1 MDIDRNDMYPNG
13 EVKFEIY
20 QSATLENMLKDVE
33 MGRIDGMLAQDIQAY
48 MAIEK
53 SGVKCKVVTP
63 AFESSCGALA
73 VKKDNTELLDGLNA
87 FIKEIKEDGTL
98 KAISEK
104 WIGADV
110 SVESK

>member
-1 MDIDRNDMYPNG
+1 MVGQRVLTNSFDPN
-13 EVKFEIY
+13 I
-20 QSATLENMLKDVE
+20 
-33 MGRIDGMLAQDIQAY
+33 

>member
-1 MDIDRNDMYPNG
+1 M
-13 EVKFEIY
+13 
-20 QSATLENMLKDVE
+20 
-33 MGRIDGMLAQDIQAY
+33 
-48 MAIEK
+48 
-53 SGVKCKVVTP
+53 
-63 AFESSCGALA
+63 
-73 VKKDNTELLDGLNA
+73 GLNA